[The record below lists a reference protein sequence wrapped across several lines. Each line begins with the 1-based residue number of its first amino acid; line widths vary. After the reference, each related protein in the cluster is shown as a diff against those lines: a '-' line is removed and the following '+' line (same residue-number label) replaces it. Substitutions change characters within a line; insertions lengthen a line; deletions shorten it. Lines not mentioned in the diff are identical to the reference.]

1 MLFALAMTSTVIAGC
16 GTKSDSDSAKDD
28 KKTEASATKDEA
40 TTAPSDDATTAPTDD
55 AATLAPTDDATTAP
69 SDDATTAPSDNAT
82 TAPSDDATTAPS
94 DEATTAPSATAS
106 STGIYK
112 NMEEYISDPTVKA
125 SLDQA
130 IKSAAGSGM
139 TIDITAEGNTLIYKY
154 TYNQQMS
161 SDSVPVETL
170 KQSLETAMNSQK
182 DQMQNFANQI
192 GNVVKETPAI
202 ISLQYIDADGTPL
215 YEKEFIAQ

>member
-40 TTAPSDDATTAPTDD
+40 TTAPTDEATTAPSDD
-55 AATLAPTDDATTAP
+55 AATLAPT
-69 SDDATTAPSDNAT
+69 DDATTAPSDNAT

-94 DEATTAPSATAS
+94 ATAS
-106 STGIYK
+106 SAGVYK

-192 GNVVKETPAI
+192 GNVVEETPAI

>member
-1 MLFALAMTSTVIAGC
+1 MKKKLLTMLFALAMTSTVIAGC

-28 KKTEASATKDEA
+28 KKSEASATKDEA
-40 TTAPSDDATTAPTDD
+40 TTAPTDEATTAPSDD

-94 DEATTAPSATAS
+94 ATAS
-106 STGIYK
+106 STGVYK
-112 NMEEYISDPTVKA
+112 NMEAYISDPTVKA

-154 TYNQQMS
+154 TYKQQMS

-192 GNVVKETPAI
+192 GNVVEETPAI

>member
-1 MLFALAMTSTVIAGC
+1 MKKKLLTMLFALAMTSTVIAGC

-28 KKTEASATKDEA
+28 KKSEASATKDEA
-40 TTAPSDDATTAPTDD
+40 TTTPTDEATTAPSDD
-55 AATLAPTDDATTAP
+55 AATLAPTD
-69 SDDATTAPSDNAT
+69 N
-82 TAPSDDATTAPS
+82 ATTAPS
-94 DEATTAPSATAS
+94 DEATTAPSDKTS

-192 GNVVKETPAI
+192 GNVVEETPAI

-215 YEKEFIAQ
+215 YEKEFTAQ

>member
-1 MLFALAMTSTVIAGC
+1 MKKKLLTMLFALAMTSTVIAGC

-28 KKTEASATKDEA
+28 KKSEASATK
-40 TTAPSDDATTAPTDD
+40 
-55 AATLAPTDDATTAP
+55 DDATTAP
-69 SDDATTAPSDNAT
+69 SDDATTAPSDDAATLAPTDNAT

-94 DEATTAPSATAS
+94 NDATTAPSDDATTAPSDKTS

-192 GNVVKETPAI
+192 GNVVEETPAI

-215 YEKEFIAQ
+215 YEKEFTAQ

>member
-1 MLFALAMTSTVIAGC
+1 MKKKLLTMLFALAMTSTVIAGC

-28 KKTEASATKDEA
+28 KKSEASATKDEA
-40 TTAPSDDATTAPTDD
+40 TTDPTDEATTAPSDE

-94 DEATTAPSATAS
+94 ATTS
-106 STGIYK
+106 STGVYK
-112 NMEEYISDPTVKA
+112 NMEAYISDPTVKA

-154 TYNQQMS
+154 TYKQQMS

-192 GNVVKETPAI
+192 GNVVEETPAI

>member
-1 MLFALAMTSTVIAGC
+1 MKKKLLTMLFALAMTSTVIAGC

-28 KKTEASATKDEA
+28 KKSEASATKDEA
-40 TTAPSDDATTAPTDD
+40 TTAPSDEATTAPSDD

-94 DEATTAPSATAS
+94 ATTS
-106 STGIYK
+106 STGVYK
-112 NMEEYISDPTVKA
+112 NMEAYISDPTVKA

-154 TYNQQMS
+154 TYKQQMS

-192 GNVVKETPAI
+192 GNVVEETPAI

>member
-1 MLFALAMTSTVIAGC
+1 MKKKLLTMLFALAMTSTVIAGC

-28 KKTEASATKDEA
+28 KKSEASATKDEA
-40 TTAPSDDATTAPTDD
+40 TTAPTDDATTAPSDD
-55 AATLAPTDDATTAP
+55 AATLAPTNDATTAP

-94 DEATTAPSATAS
+94 ATTS
-106 STGIYK
+106 STGVYK
-112 NMEEYISDPTVKA
+112 NMEAYISDPTVKA

-154 TYNQQMS
+154 TYKQQMS

-192 GNVVKETPAI
+192 GNVVEETPAI

>member
-1 MLFALAMTSTVIAGC
+1 MKKKLLTMLFALAMTSTVIAGC
-16 GTKSDSDSAKDD
+16 GTKSDNDSAKDD
-28 KKTEASATKDEA
+28 KKSEASATKDEA
-40 TTAPSDDATTAPTDD
+40 TTAPTDEATTAPSDD
-55 AATLAPTDDATTAP
+55 AATLAPT
-69 SDDATTAPSDNAT
+69 DNAT

-94 DEATTAPSATAS
+94 NDATTAPSDEATTAPSDKTS

-192 GNVVKETPAI
+192 GNVVEETPAI

>member
-1 MLFALAMTSTVIAGC
+1 MKKKLLTMLFVLAMTSTVIAGC

-28 KKTEASATKDEA
+28 KKSEASATKDEA
-40 TTAPSDDATTAPTDD
+40 TTAPTDEATTAPSDD

-69 SDDATTAPSDNAT
+69 SDDATTAPSD
-82 TAPSDDATTAPS
+82 D
-94 DEATTAPSATAS
+94 ATTAPSATTS
-106 STGIYK
+106 STGVYK

-192 GNVVKETPAI
+192 GNVVEETPAI

>member
-1 MLFALAMTSTVIAGC
+1 MKKKLLTMLFALAMTSTVIAGC
-16 GTKSDSDSAKDD
+16 GTKSDNDSAKDD
-28 KKTEASATKDEA
+28 KKSEASSTKDEA
-40 TTAPSDDATTAPTDD
+40 TTAPSDEATTAPSDD

-69 SDDATTAPSDNAT
+69 SDDATTAPSDDAT

-94 DEATTAPSATAS
+94 DTTS

-139 TIDITAEGNTLIYKY
+139 TIDITAKGNTLIYKY

-192 GNVVKETPAI
+192 GNVVEETPAI

-215 YEKEFIAQ
+215 YEKEFISQ

>member
-1 MLFALAMTSTVIAGC
+1 MKKKLLTMLFALAMTSTVIAGC

-28 KKTEASATKDEA
+28 KKSEASATKDEA
-40 TTAPSDDATTAPTDD
+40 TTAPTDEATTAPSDD

-94 DEATTAPSATAS
+94 ATAS
-106 STGIYK
+106 STGVYK

-192 GNVVKETPAI
+192 GNVVEETPAI

>member
-16 GTKSDSDSAKDD
+16 GTKSDNDSAKDD
-28 KKTEASATKDEA
+28 KKSEASATKDEA
-40 TTAPSDDATTAPTDD
+40 TTAPTDEATTAPSDD
-55 AATLAPTDDATTAP
+55 AATLAPTDNATTAPSDDATTAPSNDATTAP
-69 SDDATTAPSDNAT
+69 SDDATTAPSDKT
-82 TAPSDDATTAPS
+82 
-94 DEATTAPSATAS
+94 S

-192 GNVVKETPAI
+192 GNVVEETPAI

>member
-1 MLFALAMTSTVIAGC
+1 MKKKFLTMLFALAMTSTVIAGC

-28 KKTEASATKDEA
+28 KKSEASATKDEA
-40 TTAPSDDATTAPTDD
+40 TTAPTDEATTAPSDD
-55 AATLAPTDDATTAP
+55 AATLAPTNDATTAP

-82 TAPSDDATTAPS
+82 TAPTDDATTAPS
-94 DEATTAPSATAS
+94 ATTS
-106 STGIYK
+106 STGVYK
-112 NMEEYISDPTVKA
+112 NMEAYISDPTVKA

-154 TYNQQMS
+154 TYKQQMS

-192 GNVVKETPAI
+192 GNVVEETPAI

>member
-1 MLFALAMTSTVIAGC
+1 MKKKLLTMLFALAMTSTVIAGC

-28 KKTEASATKDEA
+28 KKSEASATKDEA
-40 TTAPSDDATTAPTDD
+40 TTAPTDEATTAPSDEAT
-55 AATLAPTDDATTAP
+55 TLAPTDDATTVP
-69 SDDATTAPSDNAT
+69 SDDATTTPSDNAT

-94 DEATTAPSATAS
+94 ATTS
-106 STGIYK
+106 STGVYK

-192 GNVVKETPAI
+192 GNVVEETPAI

>member
-1 MLFALAMTSTVIAGC
+1 MKKKLLTMLFALAMTSTVIAGC
-16 GTKSDSDSAKDD
+16 GTKSDNDSAKDD
-28 KKTEASATKDEA
+28 KKSEASATKDEA
-40 TTAPSDDATTAPTDD
+40 TTAPTDDATTAPSDD
-55 AATLAPTDDATTAP
+55 AATLAPTDNATTAPSDDATTAPSNDATTAP
-69 SDDATTAPSDNAT
+69 SDDATTAPSDKT
-82 TAPSDDATTAPS
+82 
-94 DEATTAPSATAS
+94 S

-182 DQMQNFANQI
+182 
-192 GNVVKETPAI
+192 ETPAI

-215 YEKEFIAQ
+215 YEKEFTAQ

>member
-1 MLFALAMTSTVIAGC
+1 MKKKLLTMLFALAMTSTVIAGC

-28 KKTEASATKDEA
+28 KKSEASATKDEA
-40 TTAPSDDATTAPTDD
+40 TTAPTDEATTAPSDE

-94 DEATTAPSATAS
+94 ATTS
-106 STGIYK
+106 STGVYK
-112 NMEEYISDPTVKA
+112 NMEAYISDPTVKA

-154 TYNQQMS
+154 TYKQQMS

-192 GNVVKETPAI
+192 GNVVEETPAI
-202 ISLQYIDADGTPL
+202 LSLQYIDADGTPL

>member
-1 MLFALAMTSTVIAGC
+1 MLFALAMTSTVISGC
-16 GTKSDSDSAKDD
+16 GTKSDNDSAKDD
-28 KKTEASATKDEA
+28 KKSEASATKDEA
-40 TTAPSDDATTAPTDD
+40 TTAPTDEATTAPSDD
-55 AATLAPTDDATTAP
+55 AATLAPTDNATTAPSDDATTAPSNDATTAP
-69 SDDATTAPSDNAT
+69 SDDATTAPSDKT
-82 TAPSDDATTAPS
+82 
-94 DEATTAPSATAS
+94 S

-192 GNVVKETPAI
+192 GNVVEETPAI

>member
-1 MLFALAMTSTVIAGC
+1 MKKKLLTMLFALAMTSTVIAGC

-28 KKTEASATKDEA
+28 KKSEASATKDEA
-40 TTAPSDDATTAPTDD
+40 TTAPTDEATTAPSDN

-94 DEATTAPSATAS
+94 ATAS
-106 STGIYK
+106 STGVYK

-154 TYNQQMS
+154 TYKQQMS

-192 GNVVKETPAI
+192 GNVVEETPAI

>member
-1 MLFALAMTSTVIAGC
+1 MKKKLLTMLFALAMTSTVIAGC
-16 GTKSDSDSAKDD
+16 GTKSDNDSAKDD
-28 KKTEASATKDEA
+28 KKSEASATKDEA
-40 TTAPSDDATTAPTDD
+40 TTAPTDEATTAPSDD
-55 AATLAPTDDATTAP
+55 AATLAPTDNATTAPSDDATTAPSNDATTAP
-69 SDDATTAPSDNAT
+69 SDDATTAPSDKT
-82 TAPSDDATTAPS
+82 
-94 DEATTAPSATAS
+94 S

-192 GNVVKETPAI
+192 GNVVEETPAI

>member
-28 KKTEASATKDEA
+28 KKSEASATKDEA
-40 TTAPSDDATTAPTDD
+40 TTAPTDEATTAPSDE

-94 DEATTAPSATAS
+94 ATTS
-106 STGIYK
+106 STGVYK
-112 NMEEYISDPTVKA
+112 NMEAYISDPTVKA

-154 TYNQQMS
+154 TYKQQMS

-192 GNVVKETPAI
+192 GNVVEETPAI

>member
-1 MLFALAMTSTVIAGC
+1 MKKKLLTMLFALAMTSTVIAGC

-28 KKTEASATKDEA
+28 KKSEASATKDEA
-40 TTAPSDDATTAPTDD
+40 TTAPTDEATTAPSDD

-94 DEATTAPSATAS
+94 DTTS

-112 NMEEYISDPTVKA
+112 NMEAYISDPTVKA

-139 TIDITAEGNTLIYKY
+139 TIDITAKGNTLIYKY
-154 TYNQQMS
+154 TYKQQMS

-192 GNVVKETPAI
+192 GNVVEETPAI

>member
-1 MLFALAMTSTVIAGC
+1 MKKKLLTMLFALAMTSTVIAGC

-28 KKTEASATKDEA
+28 KKSEASATKDEA
-40 TTAPSDDATTAPTDD
+40 TTAPTDEATTAPSDD
-55 AATLAPTDDATTAP
+55 AATLAPTNDATTAP

-82 TAPSDDATTAPS
+82 TAPSATT
-94 DEATTAPSATAS
+94 S
-106 STGIYK
+106 STGVYK
-112 NMEEYISDPTVKA
+112 DMEAYISDPTVKA

-154 TYNQQMS
+154 TYKQQMS

-192 GNVVKETPAI
+192 GNVVEETPAI

>member
-1 MLFALAMTSTVIAGC
+1 MKKKLLTMLFALAMTSTVIAGC

-28 KKTEASATKDEA
+28 KKSEASATKDEA
-40 TTAPSDDATTAPTDD
+40 TTAPTDEATTAPSDD

-94 DEATTAPSATAS
+94 ATTS
-106 STGIYK
+106 STGVYK

-192 GNVVKETPAI
+192 GNVVEETPAI

>member
-1 MLFALAMTSTVIAGC
+1 MKKKLLTMLFALAMTSTVIAGC

-28 KKTEASATKDEA
+28 KKSEASATKDEA
-40 TTAPSDDATTAPTDD
+40 TTAPTDEATTAPSDD

-94 DEATTAPSATAS
+94 ATTS
-106 STGIYK
+106 STGVYK
-112 NMEEYISDPTVKA
+112 NMEAYISDPTVKA

-154 TYNQQMS
+154 TYKQQMS

-192 GNVVKETPAI
+192 GNVVEETPAI

>member
-1 MLFALAMTSTVIAGC
+1 MKKKLLTMLFALAMTSTVIAGC

-28 KKTEASATKDEA
+28 KKSEASATKDEATTAPTDEA
-40 TTAPSDDATTAPTDD
+40 TTAPSDDATTAPS
-55 AATLAPTDDATTAP
+55 ATT
-69 SDDATTAPSDNAT
+69 
-82 TAPSDDATTAPS
+82 
-94 DEATTAPSATAS
+94 S
-106 STGIYK
+106 STGVYK

-154 TYNQQMS
+154 TYKQQMS

-192 GNVVKETPAI
+192 GNVVEETPAI

>member
-1 MLFALAMTSTVIAGC
+1 MKKKLLTMLFALAMTSTVIAGC
-16 GTKSDSDSAKDD
+16 GTKSDNDSAKDD
-28 KKTEASATKDEA
+28 KKSEASATKDEA
-40 TTAPSDDATTAPTDD
+40 TTAPTDEATTAPSDD
-55 AATLAPTDDATTAP
+55 AATLAPTD
-69 SDDATTAPSDNAT
+69 N
-82 TAPSDDATTAPS
+82 ATTAPS
-94 DEATTAPSATAS
+94 DEATTAPSDKTS

-192 GNVVKETPAI
+192 GNVVEETPAI

-215 YEKEFIAQ
+215 YEKEFTAQ

>member
-1 MLFALAMTSTVIAGC
+1 MKKKLLTMLFALAMTSTVIAGC

-40 TTAPSDDATTAPTDD
+40 TTAPTDEATTAPSDD

-69 SDDATTAPSDNAT
+69 SDDATTVPSDNAT

-94 DEATTAPSATAS
+94 ATAS
-106 STGIYK
+106 SAGVYK

-192 GNVVKETPAI
+192 GNVVEETPAI

>member
-1 MLFALAMTSTVIAGC
+1 MKKKLLTMLFALAMTSTVIAGC

-28 KKTEASATKDEA
+28 KKTEASATKDDA
-40 TTAPSDDATTAPTDD
+40 TTAPSDD

-69 SDDATTAPSDNAT
+69 SDDATTAPSDDAT

-94 DEATTAPSATAS
+94 DTTS

-154 TYNQQMS
+154 TYKQQMS

-192 GNVVKETPAI
+192 GNVVEETPAI

>member
-1 MLFALAMTSTVIAGC
+1 MKKKLLTMLFALAMTSTVIAGC
-16 GTKSDSDSAKDD
+16 GTKSDNDSAKDD
-28 KKTEASATKDEA
+28 KKSEASATKDEA
-40 TTAPSDDATTAPTDD
+40 TT
-55 AATLAPTDDATTAP
+55 APTDDATTAP
-69 SDDATTAPSDNAT
+69 SDDAATLAPTDNAT

-94 DEATTAPSATAS
+94 NDATTAPSDEATTAPSDKTS

-192 GNVVKETPAI
+192 GNVVEETPAI

>member
-1 MLFALAMTSTVIAGC
+1 MKKKLLTMLFVLAMTSTVIAGC

-28 KKTEASATKDEA
+28 KKSEASATKDEA
-40 TTAPSDDATTAPTDD
+40 TTAPTDEATTAPSDD

-69 SDDATTAPSDNAT
+69 SDDATTAPSDDAT

-94 DEATTAPSATAS
+94 ATTS
-106 STGIYK
+106 STGVYK

-192 GNVVKETPAI
+192 GNVVEETPAI

>member
-1 MLFALAMTSTVIAGC
+1 MKKKLLTMLFALAMTSTVIAGC

-28 KKTEASATKDEA
+28 KKSEASATKDEA
-40 TTAPSDDATTAPTDD
+40 TTAPTDEATTAPSDD

-69 SDDATTAPSDNAT
+69 SDEATTAPSDNAT

-94 DEATTAPSATAS
+94 ATTS
-106 STGIYK
+106 STGVYK

-192 GNVVKETPAI
+192 GNVVEETPAI

>member
-1 MLFALAMTSTVIAGC
+1 MKKKLLTMLFALAMTSTVIAGC
-16 GTKSDSDSAKDD
+16 GTKSDNDSAKDD
-28 KKTEASATKDEA
+28 KKSEASATKDDATTAPTDEATTAPSDDAATLAPTDNA
-40 TTAPSDDATTAPTDD
+40 TTAPSDDATTAPSN
-55 AATLAPTDDATTAP
+55 DATTAP
-69 SDDATTAPSDNAT
+69 SDDATTAPSDKT
-82 TAPSDDATTAPS
+82 
-94 DEATTAPSATAS
+94 S

-192 GNVVKETPAI
+192 GNVVEETPAI

>member
-1 MLFALAMTSTVIAGC
+1 MKKKLLTMLFALAMTSTVIAGC

-40 TTAPSDDATTAPTDD
+40 TTTPSDEATTAPSDD

-69 SDDATTAPSDNAT
+69 SDDATTAPSDDAT

-94 DEATTAPSATAS
+94 GTTS

>member
-1 MLFALAMTSTVIAGC
+1 MKKKLLTMLFALAMTSTVIAGC

-28 KKTEASATKDEA
+28 KKSEASATKDEA
-40 TTAPSDDATTAPTDD
+40 TTAPTDEATTAPSDD
-55 AATLAPTDDATTAP
+55 AATLAPTNDATTAP

-94 DEATTAPSATAS
+94 ATTS
-106 STGIYK
+106 STGVYK
-112 NMEEYISDPTVKA
+112 NMEAYISDPTVKA

-139 TIDITAEGNTLIYKY
+139 TIDITAKGNTLIYKY
-154 TYNQQMS
+154 TYKQQMS

-192 GNVVKETPAI
+192 GNVVEETPAI

>member
-1 MLFALAMTSTVIAGC
+1 MKKKLLTMLFALAMTSTVIAGC

-28 KKTEASATKDEA
+28 KKSEASATKDEA
-40 TTAPSDDATTAPTDD
+40 TTAPTDEATTAPSDD
-55 AATLAPTDDATTAP
+55 AATLAPTNDATTAP

-82 TAPSDDATTAPS
+82 TAPTDDATTAPS
-94 DEATTAPSATAS
+94 ATTS
-106 STGIYK
+106 STGVYK
-112 NMEEYISDPTVKA
+112 NMEAYISDPTVKA

-154 TYNQQMS
+154 TYKQQMS

-192 GNVVKETPAI
+192 GNVVEETPAI

>member
-1 MLFALAMTSTVIAGC
+1 MKKKLLTMLFALAMTSTVIAGC

-40 TTAPSDDATTAPTDD
+40 TTAPSDEATTAPSDD
-55 AATLAPTDDATTAP
+55 AATLAPT
-69 SDDATTAPSDNAT
+69 DNAT

-94 DEATTAPSATAS
+94 NDATTAPSDDATTAPSATTS
-106 STGIYK
+106 STGVYK

-192 GNVVKETPAI
+192 GNVVEETPAI

>member
-1 MLFALAMTSTVIAGC
+1 MKKKLLTMLFALAMTSTVIAGC

-28 KKTEASATKDEA
+28 KKSEASATKDEA
-40 TTAPSDDATTAPTDD
+40 TTAPTDEATTAPSDD
-55 AATLAPTDDATTAP
+55 AATLAPTNDATTAP

-94 DEATTAPSATAS
+94 ATTS
-106 STGIYK
+106 STGVYK
-112 NMEEYISDPTVKA
+112 NMEAYISDPTVKA

-154 TYNQQMS
+154 TYKQQMS

-192 GNVVKETPAI
+192 GNVVEETPAI

>member
-1 MLFALAMTSTVIAGC
+1 MKKKLLTMLFALAMTSTVIAGC

-28 KKTEASATKDEA
+28 KKSEASATKDEA
-40 TTAPSDDATTAPTDD
+40 TTAPTDEATTAPSDE

-94 DEATTAPSATAS
+94 ATTS
-106 STGIYK
+106 STGVYK
-112 NMEEYISDPTVKA
+112 NMEAYISDPTVKA

-154 TYNQQMS
+154 TYKQQMS

-192 GNVVKETPAI
+192 GNVVEETPAI

>member
-1 MLFALAMTSTVIAGC
+1 MKKKLLTMLFALAMTSTVIAGC

-28 KKTEASATKDEA
+28 KKTEASATKDDATTAPSDEA
-40 TTAPSDDATTAPTDD
+40 TTAPSDD

-69 SDDATTAPSDNAT
+69 SDDATTAPSDDAT

-94 DEATTAPSATAS
+94 DTTS

-154 TYNQQMS
+154 TYKQQMS

-192 GNVVKETPAI
+192 GNVVEETPAI

>member
-1 MLFALAMTSTVIAGC
+1 MKKKLLTMLFVLAMTSTVIAGC
-16 GTKSDSDSAKDD
+16 GTKSDNDSAKDD
-28 KKTEASATKDEA
+28 KKTEASSTKDEA
-40 TTAPSDDATTAPTDD
+40 TTAPSDEATTAPSDD

-69 SDDATTAPSDNAT
+69 SDKAT

-94 DEATTAPSATAS
+94 ATTS
-106 STGIYK
+106 STGVYK

-192 GNVVKETPAI
+192 GNVVQETPAI